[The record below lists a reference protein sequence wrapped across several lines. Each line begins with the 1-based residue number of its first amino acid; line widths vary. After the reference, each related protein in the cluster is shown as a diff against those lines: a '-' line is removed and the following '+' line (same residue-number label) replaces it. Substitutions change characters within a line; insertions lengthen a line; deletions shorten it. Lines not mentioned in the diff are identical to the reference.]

1 MIHDEE
7 ALGRAVLRPHRRP
20 LGAAHI
26 FYGKGHWPRGCMVG
40 PDYICLSIAYI
51 LIWAPSVGLLIALA
65 AQSSAVN
72 FFVVFISLL
81 LVTATLNAAAFS
93 DPGIIPKNEMASDD
107 VSLPPTEE
115 GTGRT
120 LCARCLVYRPRGAF
134 HCKDCDCC
142 VEELDHH
149 CPWTGHCIG
158 KANLNA
164 FRLYLGMLAAHIVV
178 VVVFAMLLAAK
189 SGGQHVRL

>member
-7 ALGRAVLRPHRRP
+7 QLGRSMVRPHRRP
-20 LGAAHI
+20 LGAHRI
-26 FYGKGHWPRGCMVG
+26 VYGKGSWPRGCMVG
-40 PDYICLSIAYI
+40 PDFICLAVTFV
-51 LIWAPSVGLLIALA
+51 LIWAPTLGLLVAFAAEASVGIVLGI
-65 AQSSAVN
+65 
-72 FFVVFISLL
+72 VFSLG

-93 DPGIIPKNEMASDD
+93 DPGIIPKNEFNDLLDRDD
-107 VSLPPTEE
+107 VDLPPTEP

-120 LCARCLVYRPRGAF
+120 LCSRCLVYRPRGAF

-158 KANLNA
+158 KGNMLA
-164 FRLYLGMLAAHIVV
+164 FRVYLGTLSLHIVV
-178 VVVFAMLLAAK
+178 VVVFAMILAAREK
-189 SGGQHVRL
+189 H